1 MKIGIFYAGKTGT
14 TEHCAQV
21 LSKSLN
27 TALINLETDNFDLN
41 NFDIIIIGSSIRVG
55 RVHPKIKKFLKL
67 YKNTIQEK
75 AYAIFI
81 CQGLPNTFSKVM
93 VQNFSKSIRTGAIVI
108 KTFGGELILE
118 KQKGLAKLMTKAL
131 MKVINYVPSIDYQ
144 AIEDFVEAIKKFISE
159 KSNE

>member
-27 TALINLETDNFDLN
+27 TALINLEADNFDLN

-108 KTFGGELILE
+108 KPFWWRINSR
-118 KQKGLAKLMTKAL
+118 KTKRL
-131 MKVINYVPSIDYQ
+131 SQVND
-144 AIEDFVEAIKKFISE
+144 
-159 KSNE
+159 